1 MKREVFDKIVRK
13 TEYFLSKSWVDELQ
27 FKKEGVEISN
37 IKKTLEVSLC
47 EFKLKFGDEKR
58 RGNYY
63 FDRCCKDRIVEIV
76 KFLIEQEEKRG
87 L

>member
-1 MKREVFDKIVRK
+1 MKREVFDRIVRK

-27 FKKEGVEISN
+27 FKKQGVEILN
-37 IKKTLEVSLC
+37 IRKTLEVSLL
-47 EFKLKFGDEKR
+47 EFKLKFGDEKK

-76 KFLIEQEEKRG
+76 MFLIEQEKERG